1 MDATAVLSGAEMETV
16 TRKQRFNAARL
27 GMLRQWAQDMALRL
41 VKVGTVDMRSDIMTK
56 PVVPVKQFQR
66 LARLILTGSA
76 EAADAEPEVASSEV
90 N

>member
-1 MDATAVLSGAEMETV
+1 MDAAAVLSGAEMETV

-27 GMLRQWAQDMALRL
+27 GMLRQWAQDAALRL
-41 VKVGTVDMRSDIMTK
+41 VKVGTADMRSDIMTK

-66 LARLILTGSA
+66 LARLVLTGSA
-76 EAADAEPEVASSEV
+76 EEAGGEPWAASSEV